1 MTCTDDDTDAA
12 LTPNHLIYRH
22 NINENYFN
30 SNVTIDNNDNDD
42 VQSSFAYMK
51 LVQQNI
57 FNRFKNVSLN

>member
-1 MTCTDDDTDAA
+1 MTCTDDDTDAV
-12 LTPNHLIYRH
+12 LTPNDLIYRH